1 MSLYTD
7 GTQINLP
14 SATVVP
20 GVIDPTLY
28 KKEDVAVPGGRP
40 INMSDYA
47 ADPTEAVIPPPQNLM
62 KKKPMKLGDALHFD
76 SEFDPHAKKLIQATT
91 HEPTSIPATTLTT
104 DDRFRAQ
111 YDRFRAQHMPKLETI

>member
-20 GVIDPTLY
+20 GEIDPSLF
-28 KKEDVAVPGGRP
+28 KSEDVAVPGGRR
-40 INMSDYA
+40 INMADYA
-47 ADPTEAVIPPPQNLM
+47 DNPTQAVITAPQPQNLAT
-62 KKKPMKLGDALHFD
+62 KPMKLGDALHFD
-76 SEFDPHAKKLIQATT
+76 MNVDPNRKSLIQPKK
-91 HEPTSIPATTLTT
+91 HELTSIPSTTLTT

-111 YDRFRAQHMPKLETI
+111 FRQTSG